1 MSLGDGVHSVLATP
15 FSPDESIDEPSIQ
28 TLLDHYVGSGVAGVL
43 VLGVL
48 GESDRLA
55 DAERERVQAVAVEA
69 AAGRVQVS
77 VGVSHGSTVVT
88 RERARSAERAG
99 AAAVMVS
106 PPPGSAA
113 GPALRD
119 HFRRIGDG
127 LGIPVI
133 VQDLPEVSGVR
144 MPVDFLLQLFDDL
157 PAGSLVKL
165 EEPPSPVKT
174 AQLRAASAAIKI
186 FGGLGGVAL
195 LGELD
200 AGSNGTMTG
209 FALPRF
215 LVEIV
220 EAHRAGDQAAARRAY
235 KAALPL
241 LVFEAQAVV
250 GLGVRKEIL
259 RRMGAIA
266 HATRRS
272 PAPVLNERTLEMLDS
287 LLEGVAA

>member
-1 MSLGDGVHSVLATP
+1 MSLQDGVHSVLATP
-15 FSPDESIDEPSIQ
+15 FRPDESIDEPSVQ
-28 TLLDHYVGSGVAGVL
+28 TLLDYYVGAGVVGVL

-48 GESDRLA
+48 GESDRLS
-55 DAERERVQAVAVEA
+55 DAERERVQAATVEA

-77 VGVSHGSTVVT
+77 LGITHGSTVVAH
-88 RERARSAERAG
+88 ERARSAERAG

-106 PPPGSAA
+106 PPPGSSA

-144 MPVDFLLQLFDDL
+144 LPVDFLLQLFEDL

-165 EEPPSPVKT
+165 EDPPSPVKT
-174 AQLRAASAAIKI
+174 AQLRTATPGVAI

-215 LVEIV
+215 LVDIV
-220 EAHRAGDQAAARRAY
+220 EANRAGDPAAARRAY
-235 KAALPL
+235 EAALPL

-266 HATRRS
+266 HATLRS
-272 PAPVLNERTLEMLDS
+272 PAPVLDELTLGMLDT
-287 LLEGVAA
+287 LLQGVAA